1 MPRTSEIIRASSG
14 SVLMSANFVHLHV
27 HTEYSMVDSTVRI
40 PKLLERSQ
48 AEHMPAVALTDQ
60 NNLFGLVKFYRKAIA
75 AGVKPIIGLDLRIA
89 NDDDPDHPFTL
100 ILLVQ
105 NNAGYRN
112 LCELVTRCYMEGQ
125 VRGEPLASREW
136 LTTETCNGLL
146 ALSGGRAGDVGRAM
160 LAGNDEVASAALDH
174 WQEIFGDRFYLELIR
189 TGRPGEEEVVRQSL
203 KLAAEKTVAVVASND
218 VRFLDR
224 DGFNSHEARVCI
236 HDGLGLADVDRPK
249 IYSENQYLRSPQEM
263 SELFA
268 DVPTALENSV
278 EIARRCNLDLQLGG
292 SVLPEFPVP
301 DGQTEAQFLESEAQ
315 KGLDAALARKFEEE
329 DIPAKERPMRS
340 APYNERLQIELG
352 VIQTMGFPGYFLI
365 VADFIRWARENSV
378 PVGPG
383 RGSGAGSLVAWVLGI
398 TDLDPLQHVLLFERF
413 LNPERVSMPD
423 FDIDFCMEGRDR
435 VIDYVAERYGRERV
449 SQIITFGTM
458 AAKAV
463 IRDTGR
469 VLGQPYGF
477 VDRIA
482 KLVPFEIGITL
493 DKALEDSEE
502 LKSMY
507 RDDEEVAIMIDLAKS
522 LEGLVRNAGKH
533 AGGVVISP
541 GPLTEFAPLYCEEG
555 GTNVV
560 TQLDKDD
567 VEAVGLV
574 KFDFL
579 GLKTLTII
587 DWAVKIVNETN
598 PGLEFA
604 IERIPEND
612 PKTFKLLRTTH
623 TAAVFQLESSGM
635 RDLIKRMRPNQFDDL
650 VALVALFRP
659 GPLQSGMVE
668 DFITRKHATNKSDI
682 DYMHPDLKPVLE
694 ETYGVILYQEQ
705 VMQIAQVLAGYTLG
719 GADLLRRAMGKKKA
733 EEMAKQREIFVG
745 GATQRGVTEKT
756 ATRIFDLMEKF
767 AGYGFNKSHSAA
779 YAVLSYQT
787 AYLKAHHPAAF
798 MAAVMSADL
807 HNTDRLVTLK
817 DDCRQLKL
825 KLVAPD
831 INSSA
836 YHFSVSDEATMLYGL
851 GAIKGVGRAAVE
863 SLIAERENNGAYKSL
878 VEFCRRVDH
887 DKINRRALEAMV
899 KSGAMDAFGESRRSM
914 MHQVPEAL
922 RSADQEAKAAEAGQ
936 NDMFG
941 LAEPAADDDDNQ
953 PPQLT
958 EWQERILLSNEKE
971 SLGLYLTGHPF
982 HAVRRDARHLCDG
995 KLGDITS
1002 EPAPQTNKG
1011 ERKYAHAKR
1020 EATVAGLIVD
1030 VRKRGNRVS
1039 VVLDDD
1045 TARMEVSL
1053 FSEAFQEFK
1062 HLLVKDE
1069 IVIVTGGLRYDD
1081 FMGSWTVNVKSVLHI
1096 DRVIESRAKSLVLS
1110 LAPNGQG
1117 ENLLLQ
1123 LHDLLLPFRE
1133 GSCDVSVRYVGD
1145 NAAARLSLG
1154 PEWAVRPSR
1163 ELRDKLTELLGN
1175 NNVRLLYAP
1184 GREIM

>member
-1 MPRTSEIIRASSG
+1 
-14 SVLMSANFVHLHV
+14 VSAGFVHLHV
-27 HTEYSMVDSTVRI
+27 HTEYSLVDSTVRI
-40 PKLLERSQ
+40 PALVERCAKEQ
-48 AEHMPAVALTDQ
+48 MPAVALTDQ
-60 NNLFGLVKFYRKAIA
+60 NNLFGLVKFYRQAIA
-75 AGVKPIIGLDLRIA
+75 AGVKPVIGLDLRIE

-100 ILLVQ
+100 LLLVQ
-105 NNAGYRN
+105 NNDGYRN
-112 LCELVTRCYMEGQ
+112 LSELVTQSYIEGQ
-125 VRGEPLASREW
+125 VRGEPRARREW
-136 LTTETCNGLL
+136 LTKDRCQGLL
-146 ALSGGRAGDVGRAM
+146 ALSGGREGDIGRAIVS
-160 LAGNDEVASAALDH
+160 GNTELMNESLERWLGV
-174 WQEIFGDRFYLELIR
+174 FGDRFYLEVIR
-189 TGRPGEEEVVRQSL
+189 TGRAGEEEVVRQSL
-203 KLAAEKTVAVVASND
+203 KLAAESNVAVVASND
-218 VRFLDR
+218 VRFMDR
-224 DGFNSHEARVCI
+224 DGYNSHEARVCI
-236 HDGLGLADVDRPK
+236 HEGRGLADVDRPRH
-249 IYSENQYLRSPQEM
+249 YSENQYLRTPAEM
-263 SELFA
+263 ADLFA
-268 DVPTALENSV
+268 DIPTALDNSV
-278 EIARRCNLDLQLGG
+278 EIARRCSLDLELGN

-301 DGQTEAQFLESEAQ
+301 EGQTEAAFLESEAR
-315 KGLDAALARKFEEE
+315 KGLDAALAIKFEAES
-329 DIPAKERPMRS
+329 IPQKERGACS
-340 APYNERLQIELG
+340 APYLERLTTELG
-352 VIQTMGFPGYFLI
+352 VIQSMGFPGYFLI
-365 VADFIRWARENSV
+365 VADFIRWARENDI

-482 KLVPFEIGITL
+482 KQVPFEIGITL
-493 DKALEDSEE
+493 EKALEESAE
-502 LKSMY
+502 LASMY
-507 RDDEEVAIMIDLAKS
+507 RDDEEVAAIIDLAKS

-541 GPLTEFAPLYCEEG
+541 GPLTDFAPLYCEEG

-587 DWAVKIVNETN
+587 DWAVHIVNDSY
-598 PGLEFA
+598 PGGDFSIKRL
-604 IERIPEND
+604 PEND
-612 PKTFKLLRTTH
+612 AETFRLLRSAE

-635 RDLIKRMRPNQFDDL
+635 RDLIKRMRPDQFDDL

-659 GPLQSGMVE
+659 GPLQSGMVD
-668 DFITRKHATNKSDI
+668 DFITRKHASNKADI
-682 DYMHPDLKPVLE
+682 DYLHPDLKPVLE

-719 GADLLRRAMGKKKA
+719 AADLLRRAMGKKNA
-733 EEMAKQREIFVG
+733 EEMAKQREIFVS
-745 GATQRGVTEKT
+745 GATTRGVADRT

-787 AYLKAHHPAAF
+787 AYLKTHYPGAF

-817 DDCRQLKL
+817 ADCRQLKI
-825 KLVAPD
+825 KLLAPD
-831 INSSA
+831 INTSA
-836 YHFSVSDEATMLYGL
+836 YHFSVPDDKTILYGL
-851 GAIKGVGRAAVE
+851 GAIKGVGRGAVE
-863 SLIAERENNGAYKSL
+863 SVIAEREANGPYKGLSEL
-878 VEFCRRVDH
+878 CRRIDH
-887 DKINRRALEAMV
+887 DKVNRRALEAMV
-899 KSGAMDAFGESRRSM
+899 KSGALDGFADSRRSM
-914 MHQVPEAL
+914 MHQMPEAL
-922 RSADQEAKAAEAGQ
+922 RSADQEAKAAAAGQ

-941 LAEPAADDDDNQ
+941 VAAAAVEVDENK
-953 PPQLT
+953 PPQLA
-958 EWQERILLSNEKE
+958 EWQERQLLNAEKE
-971 SLGLYLTGHPF
+971 ALGLYLTGHPF
-982 HAVRRDARHLCDG
+982 DAVRRDARNFTDG
-995 KLGDITS
+995 TLGSITAES
-1002 EPAPQTNKG
+1002 APQSSKG
-1011 ERKYAHAKR
+1011 ERNYAQAKQ

-1045 TARMEVSL
+1045 TGRMEVSL
-1053 FSEAFQEFK
+1053 FSEAFQEFR

-1069 IVIVTGGLRYDD
+1069 IVVVTGGKRFDD
-1081 FMGSWTVNVKSVLHI
+1081 FVGSWTVNVKNVLHI
-1096 DRVIESRAKSLVLS
+1096 DRVIESRTTSMVLRLASNAEGDSLLVK
-1110 LAPNGQG
+1110 
-1117 ENLLLQ
+1117 
-1123 LHDLLLPFRE
+1123 LHDLLLPYRE
-1133 GSCDVSVRYVGD
+1133 GNCDVSVRYVGD
-1145 NAAARLSLG
+1145 GAVARLSLG

-1175 NNVRLLYAP
+1175 NNIERCYAP
-1184 GREIM
+1184 RREIM

>member
-1 MPRTSEIIRASSG
+1 
-14 SVLMSANFVHLHV
+14 MSAGFVHLHL

-40 PKLLERSQ
+40 PELVARCREQ
-48 AEHMPAVALTDQ
+48 EMPAVALTDQ
-60 NNLFGLVKFYRKAIA
+60 NNLFALVKFYRKAIA
-75 AGVKPIIGLDLRIA
+75 QGVKPIIGLDLRIV
-89 NDDDPDHPFTL
+89 NDDDAEHPFTL
-100 ILLVQ
+100 LLLVQ
-105 NNAGYRN
+105 NNEGYRK
-112 LCELVTRCYMEGQ
+112 LSELVTRCYIEGQ
-125 VRGEPLASREW
+125 IRGKPMARREW
-136 LTTETCNGLL
+136 LTAKSCDGLL
-146 ALSGGRAGDVGRAM
+146 ALSGGREGDVGHALLGDHTE
-160 LAGNDEVASAALDH
+160 LASKCLDYWLEV
-174 WQEIFGDRFYLELIR
+174 FGDRYYLELIR
-189 TGRPGEEEVVRQSL
+189 TGRAGEEDVVQRSL
-203 KLAAEKTVAVVASND
+203 TLAAKRNLAVVASND
-218 VRFLDR
+218 VRFLDQ

-236 HDGLGLADVDRPK
+236 HDGRGLADVDRPRH
-249 IYSENQYLRSPQEM
+249 YSEYQYLRSPQEM
-263 SELFA
+263 CELFA
-268 DVPTALENSV
+268 DVPSALQNTV
-278 EIARRCNLDLQLGG
+278 EIARRCSLDLKLGG

-301 DGQTEAQFLESEAQ
+301 DGETEAGFLEAEARR
-315 KGLDAALARKFEEE
+315 GLEAALRIKIETEKV
-329 DIPAKERPMRS
+329 PAKERDAFS
-340 APYNERLQIELG
+340 APYFERLKIELG
-352 VIQTMGFPGYFLI
+352 VIQSMGFPGYFLI
-365 VADFIRWARENSV
+365 VADFIRWARANDI

-398 TDLDPLQHVLLFERF
+398 TDLDPLQHDLLFERF

-423 FDIDFCMEGRDR
+423 FDVDFCMEGRDR
-435 VIDYVAERYGRERV
+435 VIDYVAEQYGRERV

-482 KLVPFEIGITL
+482 KQVPFEIGITL
-493 DKALEDSEE
+493 EKALEDSDE
-502 LKSMY
+502 LATMY
-507 RDDEEVAIMIDLAKS
+507 RDDEEVAAIIDLAKS

-541 GPLTEFAPLYCEEG
+541 GALTDFAPLYCEEG

-587 DWAVKIVNETN
+587 DWAIHIINDTN
-598 PGLEFA
+598 PGLELA
-604 IERIPEND
+604 INRIPEGD
-612 PKTFKLLRTTH
+612 PKTFQLLRSTH

-659 GPLQSGMVE
+659 GPLQSGMVD
-668 DFITRKHATNKSDI
+668 DFIVRKHATNKADI
-682 DYMHPDLKPVLE
+682 DYLHPELKPVLE

-719 GADLLRRAMGKKKA
+719 GADLLRRAMGKKDPEKMA
-733 EEMAKQREIFVG
+733 EQREIFVT
-745 GATQRGVTEKT
+745 GATDRGVAEKT

-787 AYLKAHHPAAF
+787 AYLKAHYPAAF

-817 DDCRQLKL
+817 DDCRQLQL
-825 KLVAPD
+825 KLLAPD
-831 INSSA
+831 INTSD
-836 YHFSVSDEATMLYGL
+836 YHFSVPDETTILYGL
-851 GAIKGVGRAAVE
+851 GAIKGVGQAAVE
-863 SLIAERENNGAYKSL
+863 SLIAEREKNGPYKNL
-878 VEFCRRVDH
+878 NEFCRRVDH
-887 DKINRRALEAMV
+887 DKINRRALGAMV
-899 KSGAMDAFGESRRSM
+899 KSGSMDGFGESRRGM
-914 MHQVPEAL
+914 MQQVPEVL
-922 RSADQEAKAAEAGQ
+922 KSADQEAKAAAAGQ

-941 LAEPAADDDDNQ
+941 LAEPAAEVAENKSA
-953 PPQLT
+953 PVA
-958 EWQERILLSNEKE
+958 EWQDRLLLNNEKE
-971 SLGLYLTGHPF
+971 ALGLYLTGHPF
-982 HAVRRDARHLCDG
+982 DAVRHDARYLADG
-995 KLGDITS
+995 RLGDITA

-1011 ERKYAHAKR
+1011 ERKYAQAKR
-1020 EATVAGLIVD
+1020 EVTVAGLIVD

-1053 FSEAFQEFK
+1053 FSEAFQEFR

-1069 IVIVTGGLRYDD
+1069 IVVVTGGLRYDD
-1081 FMGSWTVNVKSVLHI
+1081 FIASWTVNVKNVLHI
-1096 DRVIESRAKSLVLS
+1096 DRVIESRAKSMVLS
-1110 LAPNGQG
+1110 LVPNGQG
-1117 ENLLLQ
+1117 DNLLVR
-1123 LHDLLLPFRE
+1123 LHDVLLPFRE
-1133 GSCDVSVRYVGD
+1133 GNCDVSVRYVGE

-1184 GREIM
+1184 ERELN

>member
-1 MPRTSEIIRASSG
+1 
-14 SVLMSANFVHLHV
+14 MSAGFVHLHV

-40 PKLLERSQ
+40 PGLVERCAKEQ
-48 AEHMPAVALTDQ
+48 MPAVALTDQ
-60 NNLFGLVKFYRKAIA
+60 NNLFGLVKFYRQAIA
-75 AGVKPIIGLDLRIA
+75 AGIKPIIGLDLRIE

-100 ILLVQ
+100 LLLVQ
-105 NNAGYRN
+105 NNDGYRN
-112 LCELVTRCYMEGQ
+112 LSELVTRSYIEGQ
-125 VRGEPLASREW
+125 VRGEPRARREW
-136 LTTETCNGLL
+136 LTKDRCQGLL
-146 ALSGGRAGDVGRAM
+146 ALSGGREGDIGRAIVS
-160 LAGNDEVASAALDH
+160 GNDDLMNESLERWLGV
-174 WQEIFGDRFYLELIR
+174 FGDRFYLELIR
-189 TGRPGEEEVVRQSL
+189 TGRAGEEDVVRQNL
-203 KLAAEKTVAVVASND
+203 KLAAEKNAALVASND

-224 DGFNSHEARVCI
+224 DGYNSHEARVCI
-236 HDGLGLADVDRPK
+236 HDGRGLADVDRPRH
-249 IYSENQYLRSPQEM
+249 YSESQYLRTPAEM
-263 SELFA
+263 TELFA
-268 DVPTALENSV
+268 DIPSALENSV
-278 EIARRCNLDLQLGG
+278 EIARRCNLDLQLGN
-292 SVLPEFPVP
+292 SVLPAFPVP
-301 DGQTEAQFLESEAQ
+301 EGQTEAEFLESEARV
-315 KGLDAALARKFEEE
+315 GLDAALAVKFAAET
-329 DIPAKERPMRS
+329 IPRQERDAYS
-340 APYNERLQIELG
+340 APYFQRLKIELG
-352 VIQTMGFPGYFLI
+352 VIQSMGFPGYFLI
-365 VADFIRWARENSV
+365 VADFIRWAHENNI

-482 KLVPFEIGITL
+482 KQVPFEVGITL
-493 DKALEDSEE
+493 EKALEESAE
-502 LKSMY
+502 LASMY
-507 RDDEEVAIMIDLAKS
+507 RDDEEVAAIIDLAKS

-541 GPLTEFAPLYCEEG
+541 GPLTDFAPLYCEEG

-587 DWAVKIVNETN
+587 DWAVHIVNDTH
-598 PGLEFA
+598 PGADFS
-604 IERIPEND
+604 IKRIPEND
-612 PKTFKLLRTTH
+612 AQTFKLLRSAETT
-623 TAAVFQLESSGM
+623 AVFQLESTGM
-635 RDLIKRMRPNQFDDL
+635 RDLIKRMRPDQFDDL

-659 GPLQSGMVE
+659 GPLQSGMVD

-682 DYMHPDLKPVLE
+682 DYLHPELKPVLE

-719 GADLLRRAMGKKKA
+719 GADVLRRAMGKKKA
-733 EEMAKQREIFVG
+733 EEMAKQREIFVS
-745 GATQRGVTEKT
+745 GATGRGVADRT
-756 ATRIFDLMEKF
+756 ATHIFDLMEKF

-787 AYLKAHHPAAF
+787 AYLKAHYPGAF

-825 KLVAPD
+825 ELQAPD
-831 INSSA
+831 INKSA
-836 YHFSVSDEATMLYGL
+836 YHFSVPDEKTILYGL

-863 SLIAERENNGAYKSL
+863 SLIVEREAFGPYKGL
-878 VEFCRRVDH
+878 GEFCRRMDH

-899 KSGAMDAFGESRRSM
+899 KSGAMDGFNESRRSM

-922 RSADQEAKAAEAGQ
+922 RSADQEAKAAAAGQ

-941 LAEPAADDDDNQ
+941 LAAAAVEVDENK
-953 PPQLT
+953 PPQLA
-958 EWQERILLSNEKE
+958 EWQERQLLNAEKE
-971 SLGLYLTGHPF
+971 ALGLYLTGHPF
-982 HAVRRDARHLCDG
+982 DAVRYDARNFTEG
-995 KLGDITS
+995 SLGAMTS
-1002 EPAPQTNKG
+1002 EPAPQSSKG
-1011 ERKYAHAKR
+1011 ERNYAQAKR

-1045 TARMEVSL
+1045 TGRMEVSL
-1053 FSEAFQEFK
+1053 FSEAFQEFR

-1069 IVIVTGGLRYDD
+1069 IVIVTGGMRYDD
-1081 FMGSWTVNVKSVLHI
+1081 FIGSWTVNVKNVLHI
-1096 DRVIESRAKSLVLS
+1096 DRVIESRAKSMVLS

-1117 ENLLLQ
+1117 ESLLVK

-1133 GSCDVSVRYVGD
+1133 GNCDVSVRYIGD
-1145 NAAARLSLG
+1145 SAAARLSLG